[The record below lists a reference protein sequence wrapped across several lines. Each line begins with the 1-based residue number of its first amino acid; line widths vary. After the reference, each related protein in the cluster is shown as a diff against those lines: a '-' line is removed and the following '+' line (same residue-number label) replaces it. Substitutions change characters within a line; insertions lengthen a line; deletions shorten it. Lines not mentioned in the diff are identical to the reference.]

1 MIHDFI
7 ITENYI
13 VIPDLPM
20 ELKPEGT
27 INENKFIFQFD
38 KSQTARYGVMKRN
51 ETDSKKIRWFELPA
65 HMVVHW
71 VNAWEEK
78 NEAGDDIIRV
88 YGC

>member
-1 MIHDFI
+1 
-7 ITENYI
+7 
-13 VIPDLPM
+13 
-20 ELKPEGT
+20 
-27 INENKFIFQFD
+27 
-38 KSQTARYGVMKRN
+38 MKRN

-78 NEAGDDIIRV
+78 NDAGDDVIRV